1 MDTLTQTKLSR
12 AEWKSIESPVTSQ
25 EKNILGLIRDGFH
38 NVNIRTNDTLTMMTF
53 TKLENTV
60 EIHLFLY
67 QKFLKPEIMK
77 LVEKYGTRF
86 PSLVDF
92 GVKENALKK
101 IKSVDVIRIKNVES
115 NLVEN
120 QAKMFEFTLLDLC
133 KNMIR
138 AISATV
144 SPTLALTS
152 AFPKKKTSSTS
163 TSSTKEDPILY
174 LYTLIQLKKYHILH
188 LNPHLSAFCDVVIAL
203 GKQYTDL
210 NSICQNA
217 ATYIEKN
224 PYLLQYEDRT
234 LFSHQKEVFSIFK
247 GRGQGQGQGQGQ
259 SQSQDQGQETPK
271 LVLYMAP
278 TGTGKTLS
286 PIGLSEK
293 YRVLFVCVARH
304 VGLALAKSA
313 ISLEKKVA
321 FAFGCETASDIR
333 LHYFSAVDY
342 TINKRSGG
350 IGKVDNSNGS
360 NVEIMICDAQS
371 YLPAMYYMMGFNP
384 VERIVTYWDEPTITM
399 DYLEHPLHETIH
411 KNWQENKIPNMILSC
426 ATLPREDEISVTIQD
441 FRETFPGAEVHT
453 ITSYDCKKSIPIL
466 NKDGYCVLPHFLFSD
481 LGELRE
487 CAEYCEKNKTLLR
500 YFDLSEIVRFIQF
513 CHTTAFAEGAKGA
526 KGAGTSSLPDYIRIS
541 GYFAD
546 ISEITMNSLKLYY
559 LELLKYLSKTLTSSD
574 EYLNK
579 TNCFEA
585 LEKTRCKKFDVTSST
600 AAPLSRTTSMQYMP
614 TSSLPGA
621 NITKSH
627 SDMSFLGTNANAG
640 TTKQPEIPASIQ
652 GILLTTSDAYTLT
665 DGPTIFL
672 AEDIERI
679 ATFYMKMSKIPEG
692 MLQNISQ
699 TILQNDKLLK
709 EIDAL
714 DAAVEKK
721 LQVKDN
727 SDKALGESK
736 GGGRE
741 KKNWDPETE
750 ALMEKINQLR
760 KKIQMVNMDPAYI
773 PNTVPHQK
781 VWTPTKT
788 VHENAFMPSVDEE
801 TVREIMMLEVDRT
814 FKVLV
819 LLGIGV
825 LIKQECLAY
834 EEIVKRL
841 AHDQR
846 LFIIL
851 ASSDYIYGTNYQFCH
866 GVVGKDLTNMTPQKT
881 LQAMGRIG
889 RNNIQQEYTVRF
901 RDDDMI
907 RGLFSCP
914 LENREAVMMERLFSR
929 D

>member
-12 AEWKSIESPVTSQ
+12 AEWKSIESPVTPQ
-25 EKNILGLIRDGFH
+25 EKTILGLIRDGFH
-38 NVNIRTNDTLTMMTF
+38 NVNIRMNDTLTMMTF

-77 LVEKYGTRF
+77 IVEKYGSAF

-138 AISATV
+138 SIYV
-144 SPTLALTS
+144 WQ
-152 AFPKKKTSSTS
+152 KKVTSSK
-163 TSSTKEDPILY
+163 SSNKKEEDPILY
-174 LYTLIQLKKYHILH
+174 LYTLIQLKKCHILH
-188 LNPHLSAFCDVVIAL
+188 LNPHLSAFCDVVISL
-203 GKQYTDL
+203 GKKYTDL
-210 NSICQNA
+210 DSICKNA

-234 LFSHQKEVFSIFK
+234 LFSHQKEIFSIFK
-247 GRGQGQGQGQGQ
+247 AHGQGQ
-259 SQSQDQGQETPK
+259 EIPK

-371 YLPAMYYMMGFNP
+371 YLPAMYYMMGFNA

-426 ATLPREDEISVTIQD
+426 ATLPREEEISVTIQD
-441 FRETFPGAEVHT
+441 FRETFPGAEIHT

-500 YFDLSEIVRFIQF
+500 YFDLAEIVRFIEF
-513 CHTTAFAEGAKGA
+513 CHGSFLT
-526 KGAGTSSLPDYIRIS
+526 KGAGGTKGLPDYIRVS

-546 ISEITMNSLKLYY
+546 ISDITMNSLKLYY
-559 LELLKYLSKTLTSSD
+559 LELLKYLSKTLSSD
-574 EYLNK
+574 SDYVGK

-585 LEKTRCKKFDVTSST
+585 LEKTRSKKFDSPVGSTSST
-600 AAPLSRTTSMQYMP
+600 SSSTSSGPLSRTTSMQYMP
-614 TSSLPGA
+614 TTSQSS
-621 NITKSH
+621 ITKSH
-627 SDMSFLGTNANAG
+627 SDMSYLGLATATA
-640 TTKQPEIPASIQ
+640 TATAASTSTIKQSEIPASIQ

-709 EIDAL
+709 EIEAL
-714 DAAVEKK
+714 DAMVEKK

-736 GGGRE
+736 GGSSGGRE

-750 ALMEKINQLR
+750 NMMEKINQLR
-760 KKIQMVNMDPAYI
+760 KKIQMVNMDPTYI

-801 TVREIMMLEVDRT
+801 TVREIMMLEIDRT
-814 FKVLV
+814 FKILV

>member
-12 AEWKSIESPVTSQ
+12 AEWKSIESPVSSE
-25 EKNILGLIRDGFH
+25 EKNILALIRDGYH
-38 NVNIRTNDTLTMMTF
+38 NVNIRTNLTSTMMTF

-67 QKFLKPEIMK
+67 QKFLKPEIVK
-77 LVEKYGTRF
+77 IVEKYGTVF
-86 PSLVDF
+86 STLMDF
-92 GVKENALKK
+92 TVKENALKK
-101 IKSVDVIRIKNVES
+101 IKSVDTIRIKNVES

-120 QAKMFEFTLLDLC
+120 QSKMFEFTLLDLC

-138 AISATV
+138 AI
-144 SPTLALTS
+144 TS
-152 AFPKKKTSSTS
+152 TFSSKKKTSKISN
-163 TSSTKEDPILY
+163 KKEEDPILY
-174 LYTLIQLKKYHILH
+174 LYTLIQLKKYHILY
-188 LNPHLSAFCDVVIAL
+188 LNPHLSAFCDVVISL
-203 GKQYTDL
+203 GKKYTDL
-210 NSICQNA
+210 DSICKNA

-247 GRGQGQGQGQGQ
+247 GRGQEQE
-259 SQSQDQGQETPK
+259 ETPK

-399 DYLEHPLHETIH
+399 DYLEHPLHATIH

-500 YFDLSEIVRFIQF
+500 YFDLAEIVRFIEF
-513 CHTTAFAEGAKGA
+513 CHSTAVFAKGTE
-526 KGAGTSSLPDYIRIS
+526 GNEGLPDYIRIS

-559 LELLKYLSKTLTSSD
+559 LELLKYLSKTLSSD
-574 EYLNK
+574 SAYVGK
-579 TNCFEA
+579 TNCFEV
-585 LEKTRCKKFDVTSST
+585 LEKTRLKKFDVSLGGSST
-600 AAPLSRTTSMQYMP
+600 ASSSATGSVPLSRTTSMQYAP
-614 TSSLPGA
+614 TTSQPP
-621 NITKSH
+621 ITKSH
-627 SDMSFLGTNANAG
+627 SDMSYLGNNANAG
-640 TTKQPEIPASIQ
+640 TAKQPEIPASIQ
-652 GILLTTSDAYTLT
+652 GILLTTTDAYTLT

-709 EIDAL
+709 EIEAL
-714 DAAVEKK
+714 DAIVEKK

-727 SDKALGESK
+727 SDKSNSAGTSGESK
-736 GGGRE
+736 GRE

-750 ALMEKINQLR
+750 NMMEKINQLR
-760 KKIQMVNMDPAYI
+760 KKIQMVNMDPVYI
-773 PNTVPHQK
+773 PNTIPHQK

-801 TVREIMMLEVDRT
+801 TVREIMMLEIDRT

>member
-12 AEWKSIESPVTSQ
+12 AEWKSIESPVSPQ

-38 NVNIRTNDTLTMMTF
+38 NVNIRTNDTLTMMSF

-67 QKFLKPEIMK
+67 QKFLKPEIVK
-77 LVEKYGTRF
+77 IVEKYGPGF
-86 PSLVDF
+86 PTLRDF

-101 IKSVDVIRIKNVES
+101 IKSVDAIRIKNVES

-120 QAKMFEFTLLDLC
+120 QSKMFEFTLLDLC

-138 AISATV
+138 SIYV
-144 SPTLALTS
+144 W
-152 AFPKKKTSSTS
+152 KKKATSSK
-163 TSSTKEDPILY
+163 SSNKKEEDPILY
-174 LYTLIQLKKYHILH
+174 LYTLIQLKKYHILP
-188 LNPHLSAFCDVVIAL
+188 LNPHLSAFCDVVISL
-203 GKQYTDL
+203 GKEYTDL
-210 NSICQNA
+210 NSICKNA

-234 LFSHQKEVFSIFK
+234 LFSHQKEIFSIFK
-247 GRGQGQGQGQGQ
+247 
-259 SQSQDQGQETPK
+259 GQETPK
-271 LVLYMAP
+271 LVMYMAP

-426 ATLPREDEISVTIQD
+426 ATLPREEEISVTIQD
-441 FRETFPGAEVHT
+441 FRSTFPGAEVHT

-500 YFDLSEIVRFIQF
+500 YFDLGEIVRFIEF
-513 CHTTAFAEGAKGA
+513 CHTTAIFDEG
-526 KGAGTSSLPDYIRIS
+526 LPEYIRIS

-559 LELLKYLSKTLTSSD
+559 LELLKYLSKTLSSD
-574 EYLNK
+574 SAYLGK

-585 LEKTRCKKFDVTSST
+585 LEKLRSKKFDVPLGGSTASST
-600 AAPLSRTTSMQYMP
+600 AMPLSRTTSMQYVP
-614 TSSLPGA
+614 TTSQTT
-621 NITKSH
+621 ITKSH
-627 SDMSFLGTNANAG
+627 SDMSFLGTATATANSAA
-640 TTKQPEIPASIQ
+640 TKQPEIPASIQ

-709 EIDAL
+709 EIEAL
-714 DAAVEKK
+714 DAIVEKK

-736 GGGRE
+736 GGRE

-750 ALMEKINQLR
+750 NMMEKINQLR

-773 PNTVPHQK
+773 PNSVPHQK
-781 VWTPTKT
+781 VWTPTKSI
-788 VHENAFMPSVDEE
+788 HENAFMPSVDEE
-801 TVREIMMLEVDRT
+801 TVREIMMLEIDRT
-814 FKVLV
+814 FKILV

>member
-12 AEWKSIESPVTSQ
+12 AEWKSIESPVSLQ
-25 EKNILGLIRDGFH
+25 EKNILTLIRDGYK
-38 NVNIRTNDTLTMMTF
+38 NVNIRTNDTLTMLTF
-53 TKLENTV
+53 TKLENTT

-67 QKFLKPEIMK
+67 QKFLKPDIMK
-77 LVEKYGTRF
+77 IVEKYGKVF
-86 PSLVDF
+86 PALSDF
-92 GVKENALKK
+92 SVKENALKK
-101 IKSVDVIRIKNVES
+101 IKSVDAIRIKNVES
-115 NLVEN
+115 NLMEN
-120 QAKMFEFTLLDLC
+120 PSKMFEFTLLDLC

-138 AISATV
+138 AIYKNGG
-144 SPTLALTS
+144 
-152 AFPKKKTSSTS
+152 KKKTSS
-163 TSSTKEDPILY
+163 SSSSSSKEEDPILY
-174 LYTLIQLKKYHILH
+174 LYTLIQLKKSHILH
-188 LNPHLSAFCDVVIAL
+188 LNVHVSAFCDLVISI
-203 GKQYTDL
+203 GKEYTNLD
-210 NSICQNA
+210 SICKNA
-217 ATYIEKN
+217 QVYIEKN

-234 LFSHQKEVFSIFK
+234 LFPHQKELFSIME
-247 GRGQGQGQGQGQ
+247 RNV
-259 SQSQDQGQETPK
+259 DVPK
-271 LVLYMAP
+271 LIMYMAP

-286 PIGLSEK
+286 PIGLSER

-333 LHYFSAVDY
+333 LHYYSAVDY

-350 IGKVDNSNGS
+350 IGKVDNSNGT

-384 VERIVTYWDEPTITM
+384 VENIVTYWDEPTITM
-399 DYLEHPLHETIH
+399 DYLEHPLHETIR

-426 ATLPREDEISVTIQD
+426 ATLPREEEIPATTMD
-441 FRETFPGAEVHT
+441 FRETFPGAQIHT
-453 ITSYDCKKSIPIL
+453 ITSYDCKKSISIL

-481 LGELRE
+481 VGELRE

-500 YFDLSEIVRFIQF
+500 YFDLGEIVRFIEF
-513 CHTTAFAEGAKGA
+513 CHH
-526 KGAGTSSLPDYIRIS
+526 SSSIVLPDYIRVS

-546 ISEITMNSLKLYY
+546 ISEITMNSLKVYY
-559 LELLKYLSKTLTSSD
+559 LEILKHLSKTFASLEND
-574 EYLNK
+574 VPLE
-579 TNCFEA
+579 TNSWESLFELLA
-585 LEKTRCKKFDVTSST
+585 QDRRKKFDVLLPPPVSNALT
-600 AAPLSRTTSMQYMP
+600 RTTSVQGFP
-614 TSSLPGA
+614 SSSSSSLNHSNP
-621 NITKSH
+621 ITKSY
-627 SDMSFLGTNANAG
+627 SDTSLPVTANSSVTA
-640 TTKQPEIPASIQ
+640 TPDAVK
-652 GILLTTSDAYTLT
+652 GILLTTNDAYTLT

-679 ATFYMKMSKIPEG
+679 ATFYMKMSKIPDG

-699 TILQNDKLLK
+699 TIIQNDKILK
-709 EIDAL
+709 EIEDL

-727 SDKALGESK
+727 SDKSLDK
-736 GGGRE
+736 GGSSSGRE
-741 KKNWDPETE
+741 KKCWDPETE
-750 ALMEKINQLR
+750 NMMEKINQLR
-760 KKIQMVNMDPAYI
+760 KKIQLVNMDPIYI

-781 VWTPTKT
+781 IWTPTKT
-788 VHENAFMPSVDEE
+788 VYKNAFMPSVDEE
-801 TVREIMMLEVDRT
+801 TVREIMMLEIDRT
-814 FKVLV
+814 FKILV

-841 AHDQR
+841 AHEQR

-866 GVVGKDLTNMTPQKT
+866 GMVGKDLTNMTPQKT

-914 LENREAVMMERLFSR
+914 SENREAIMMERLFSR

>member
-12 AEWKSIESPVTSQ
+12 AEWKSIESPVSPQ
-25 EKNILGLIRDGFH
+25 EKTILGLIRDGFH
-38 NVNIRTNDTLTMMTF
+38 NVNIRMNDTLTMMTF

-77 LVEKYGTRF
+77 IVEKYGPGF
-86 PSLVDF
+86 PTLGDF

-115 NLVEN
+115 NLFEN

-138 AISATV
+138 AISV
-144 SPTLALTS
+144 
-152 AFPKKKTSSTS
+152 SSTS
-163 TSSTKEDPILY
+163 TSTSTSTSSSKKKTSKPTSTSNKKEEDPILY

-210 NSICQNA
+210 NSICKNA

-247 GRGQGQGQGQGQ
+247 GQ
-259 SQSQDQGQETPK
+259 SQVQVETPK

-342 TINKRSGG
+342 TIHKRSGG

-426 ATLPREDEISVTIQD
+426 ATLPREEEISVTIQD
-441 FRETFPGAEVHT
+441 FRETFPGAEIHT

-500 YFDLSEIVRFIQF
+500 YFDLAEIVRFIQF
-513 CHTTAFAEGAKGA
+513 CHSPDLDQDQSLKPV
-526 KGAGTSSLPDYIRIS
+526 LPDYIRIS

-559 LELLKYLSKTLTSSD
+559 LELLKYLSKTLSLD
-574 EYLNK
+574 
-579 TNCFEA
+579 TNWFES
-585 LEKTRCKKFDVTSST
+585 LEKTRMKKFGGSST
-600 AAPLSRTTSMQYMP
+600 ATSSSTSSSTSYGPLSRTMSMQYAP
-614 TSSLPGA
+614 TTSQPT
-621 NITKSH
+621 ITKSH
-627 SDMSFLGTNANAG
+627 SDMSFLGTAAASANSA
-640 TTKQPEIPASIQ
+640 TMASVQ

-679 ATFYMKMSKIPEG
+679 ATFYMKTSKIPEG

-714 DAAVEKK
+714 DAAMEKK

-727 SDKALGESK
+727 SDKSNSAGGGGDSK
-736 GGGRE
+736 GKE

-760 KKIQMVNMDPAYI
+760 KKIQMVNMDPTYI

-788 VHENAFMPSVDEE
+788 IHENAFMPSVDEE
-801 TVREIMMLEVDRT
+801 TVREIMMLEIDRT
-814 FKVLV
+814 FKILV

-866 GVVGKDLTNMTPQKT
+866 GIVGKDLTNMTPQKT

>member
-1 MDTLTQTKLSR
+1 L
-12 AEWKSIESPVTSQ
+12 
-25 EKNILGLIRDGFH
+25 
-38 NVNIRTNDTLTMMTF
+38 
-53 TKLENTV
+53 
-60 EIHLFLY
+60 
-67 QKFLKPEIMK
+67 PE
-77 LVEKYGTRF
+77 
-86 PSLVDF
+86 
-92 GVKENALKK
+92 
-101 IKSVDVIRIKNVES
+101 
-115 NLVEN
+115 
-120 QAKMFEFTLLDLC
+120 
-133 KNMIR
+133 
-138 AISATV
+138 
-144 SPTLALTS
+144 
-152 AFPKKKTSSTS
+152 
-163 TSSTKEDPILY
+163 
-174 LYTLIQLKKYHILH
+174 
-188 LNPHLSAFCDVVIAL
+188 
-203 GKQYTDL
+203 
-210 NSICQNA
+210 
-217 ATYIEKN
+217 
-224 PYLLQYEDRT
+224 
-234 LFSHQKEVFSIFK
+234 
-247 GRGQGQGQGQGQ
+247 
-259 SQSQDQGQETPK
+259 
-271 LVLYMAP
+271 
-278 TGTGKTLS
+278 
-286 PIGLSEK
+286 
-293 YRVLFVCVARH
+293 
-304 VGLALAKSA
+304 
-313 ISLEKKVA
+313 
-321 FAFGCETASDIR
+321 
-333 LHYFSAVDY
+333 
-342 TINKRSGG
+342 
-350 IGKVDNSNGS
+350 
-360 NVEIMICDAQS
+360 
-371 YLPAMYYMMGFNP
+371 
-384 VERIVTYWDEPTITM
+384 
-399 DYLEHPLHETIH
+399 
-411 KNWQENKIPNMILSC
+411 
-426 ATLPREDEISVTIQD
+426 
-441 FRETFPGAEVHT
+441 
-453 ITSYDCKKSIPIL
+453 
-466 NKDGYCVLPHFLFSD
+466 
-481 LGELRE
+481 
-487 CAEYCEKNKTLLR
+487 
-500 YFDLSEIVRFIQF
+500 
-513 CHTTAFAEGAKGA
+513 
-526 KGAGTSSLPDYIRIS
+526 YIRIS

-546 ISEITMNSLKLYY
+546 ISEITMNSLKIYY
-559 LELLKYLSKTLTSSD
+559 LELLKYLSKTLSSD
-574 EYLNK
+574 STYVGK

-585 LEKTRCKKFDVTSST
+585 LEKCRLKKFDPIVSSSSPLSSTSS
-600 AAPLSRTTSMQYMP
+600 APLSRTTSMQYMP
-614 TSSLPGA
+614 TTSQPP
-621 NITKSH
+621 ITKSY
-627 SDMSFLGTNANAG
+627 SDMSYLSEKTI
-640 TTKQPEIPASIQ
+640 TKQPEIPASIQ

-727 SDKALGESK
+727 SDKSNPGTSSSS
-736 GGGRE
+736 GRE

-760 KKIQMVNMDPAYI
+760 KKIQMVNMDPTYI